1 MTNWS
6 WDQGWILAATF
17 MMNKDEGATLAEVVA
32 AADTINHAIP
42 TVSEL
47 SVALSKLAGCG
58 VVRISEGRY
67 YVAAEH
73 LASLTKAMKRKGGVF
88 AGADAC
94 LKWLRGAGLQGEPS
108 AEGAVSEADAKAAH
122 DSHAL
127 ATKQP
132 PRKRG
137 V

>member
-1 MTNWS
+1 MMNWS
-6 WDQGWILAATF
+6 WDQGWILAAVF
-17 MMNKDEGATLAEVVA
+17 MMNKEEGATLAEVVA

-58 VVRISEGRY
+58 VLRVSDGRY
-67 YVAAEH
+67 FVAAEH

-108 AEGAVSEADAKAAH
+108 AEGAVSEADAKAAYEAH
-122 DSHAL
+122 TQAS
-127 ATKQP
+127 K
-132 PRKRG
+132 RKR
-137 V
+137 